1 VKRPAVSVIVPF
13 AGTAEEAH
21 GTLDALRRLELRAA
35 DELLVVDNSPRAVV
49 PQRTGAEVV
58 RASQLASSYHAR
70 NVGAARAT
78 NDWLLFL
85 DADTLPPPSLL
96 NDYFSTSPPAG
107 CGIVAGEVEGARDQV
122 ALTARHARS
131 RQHLGVE
138 ANLLGHGPYPA
149 GGTANLLVRRQAW
162 EELDGFCE
170 IRSGADLEFCWRA
183 QEAGWT
189 FALNR
194 GARTEHLHAE
204 RLVPTLRK
212 AARYGAGQA
221 WSNRRYPGSG
231 RRPALLR
238 ELSRAFAGVVVWS
251 LTARFERAAFKA
263 LDGAWAAAYA
273 CGYHFGGNCAVPL
286 D

>member
-1 VKRPAVSVIVPF
+1 MIVPF
-13 AGTAEEAH
+13 AGTAEEA
-21 GTLDALRRLELRAA
+21 GRLLEVLGRVEFQDA
-35 DELLVVDNSPRAVV
+35 DELLVVDNSPTALV
-49 PQRTGAEVV
+49 PRRSRVEVV
-58 RASQLASSYHAR
+58 RASRLASSYHAR

-78 NDWLLFL
+78 TDWLLFL
-85 DADTLPPPSLL
+85 DADTLPPPSLID
-96 NDYFSTSPPAG
+96 DYFSISFPAG
-107 CGIVAGEVEGARDQV
+107 CGIVAGEVEGARDQ
-122 ALTARHARS
+122 ASLTARHARS
-131 RQHLGVE
+131 RRHLGVE
-138 ANLLGHGPYPA
+138 ANLLSHGPHPA
-149 GGTANLLVRRQAW
+149 GGTANLLVRRQVW
-162 EELDGFCE
+162 EELGGFCE
-170 IRSGADLEFCWRA
+170 VRSGADLELCWRA
-183 QEAGWT
+183 QEAGWG
-189 FALNR
+189 FVLNR
-194 GARTEHLHAE
+194 DARIEHLHTE
-204 RLVPTLRK
+204 RLMPTLRK